1 MICHVCEIYTYKAIS
16 IRRSLLISWKCC
28 KLNGLKGAFDC
39 HYSEIRI
46 NEITLPFEVN
56 LRRYFYNILTGNND
70 EILLCILY
78 RIKIFIGVN
87 F

>member
-1 MICHVCEIYTYKAIS
+1 M
-16 IRRSLLISWKCC
+16 RQSLLISWKCC

-39 HYSEIRI
+39 HYSGIRI

-56 LRRYFYNILTGNND
+56 LRRYFYNILTGNNA

-78 RIKIFIGVN
+78 RIKIFIGVH